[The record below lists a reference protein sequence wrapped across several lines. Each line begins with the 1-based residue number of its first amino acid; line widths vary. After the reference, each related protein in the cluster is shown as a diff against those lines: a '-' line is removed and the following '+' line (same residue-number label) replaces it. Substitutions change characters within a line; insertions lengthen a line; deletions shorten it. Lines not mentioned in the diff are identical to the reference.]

1 LVERVRRNE
10 KNRKQKQI
18 KRMGSERIL
27 THHKE
32 KRVQTKFIIMINGHN
47 TEIVSVI
54 NELDNKS
61 NTINN
66 LIDEVKTT
74 REDLIQFSRQVLFP
88 NHYGTN
94 PLFLKGI
101 TDEVKDELR
110 RFLFPNHYNTTYV
123 YKG

>member
-1 LVERVRRNE
+1 
-10 KNRKQKQI
+10 
-18 KRMGSERIL
+18 MGSERIL

-54 NELDNKS
+54 NELENTS

-94 PLFLKGI
+94 PLFLRGI

-110 RFLFPNHYNTTYV
+110 KFLFPNHYDTTYV

>member
-1 LVERVRRNE
+1 
-10 KNRKQKQI
+10 
-18 KRMGSERIL
+18 
-27 THHKE
+27 
-32 KRVQTKFIIMINGHN
+32 MINGHN

-54 NELDNKS
+54 NELENTS

-94 PLFLKGI
+94 PLFLRGI

-110 RFLFPNHYNTTYV
+110 KFLFPNHYDTTYV